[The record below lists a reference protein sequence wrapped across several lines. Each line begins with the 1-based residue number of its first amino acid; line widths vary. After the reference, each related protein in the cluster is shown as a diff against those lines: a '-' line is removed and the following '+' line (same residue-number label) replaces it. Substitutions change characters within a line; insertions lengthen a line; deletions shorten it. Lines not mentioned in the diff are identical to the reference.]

1 METQSYHSVLQRSN
15 GSREEEPVNILLVDD
30 RPENLLALEAVLEDL
45 GQNLVRVSSGA
56 DALRA
61 LLDQEFAVILM
72 DVMMPE
78 MDGYEAAS
86 LIRQRETTQHTPIVF
101 VTAINHDEAHI
112 AKGYEQGAV
121 DYIFKPIDPHI
132 LRAKVK
138 VFIELYRS
146 RRTMQQFNDELEQ
159 CVLDRTKDLKVAN
172 RRLTQEIEVRKR
184 AEGEVRTLN
193 EELEARVQ
201 ARTAELEDANREL
214 EAFSYSVSH
223 DLRSPLRKI
232 ESFSTFLLED
242 YHDELDEQAQD
253 YLDRIGAASQH
264 MSQLIEDLLKLSRV
278 SNNTLEVEKVVSLSE
293 IATAVVEDLRHAY
306 PKREVSVEIKE
317 GVQVPGDPRLLWILM
332 QNLLS
337 NAWKFTGQEADPR
350 VKFGVWV
357 NEAGQPVY
365 FVSDNG
371 VGFDMKHAEKMF
383 TPFQRLH
390 SADEFP
396 GTGIG
401 LAIVQ
406 RVIRRH
412 GGRIWPESEQGRGAT
427 FCFSLPHHGN
437 EKVTDPD

>member
-1 METQSYHSVLQRSN
+1 MDQQVVETKPFHTALTS
-15 GSREEEPVNILLVDD
+15 SRASPSDAEPVSILLVDD
-30 RPENLLALEAVLEDL
+30 RQENLMSLEAVLEELD
-45 GQNLVRVSSGA
+45 QNLVRATSGD

-72 DVMMPE
+72 DVMMPG
-78 MDGYEAAS
+78 MDGYETAD

-101 VTAINHDEAHI
+101 VTAINHDDAHI
-112 AKGYEQGAV
+112 AKGYEHGAV

-132 LRAKVK
+132 LRSKVQ

-146 RRTMQQFNDELEQ
+146 RRAMQQFNEELEQ
-159 CVLDRTKDLKVAN
+159 CVHDRTQDLQVAN
-172 RRLTQEIEVRKR
+172 QRLQEEIEDRKR
-184 AEGEVRTLN
+184 AEAEVRSLN
-193 EELEARVQ
+193 EELEARVR

-232 ESFSTFLLED
+232 ESFSSFLIED
-242 YHDELDEQAQD
+242 YEDELDEQAQN
-253 YLDRIGAASQH
+253 YLDRIGAASKH

-278 SNNTLEVEKVVSLSE
+278 SNNPLVVEAVHLSE
-293 IATAVVEDLRHAY
+293 MVGEIVEDLEHAF
-306 PKREVSVEIKE
+306 PDHDVHVEIEE
-317 GVQVPGDPRLLWILM
+317 GVQLEGDPRLLYIAM

-337 NAWKFTGQEADPR
+337 NAWKFTTQEAEPQIR
-350 VKFGVWV
+350 FGVRAQD
-357 NEAGQPVY
+357 NGKDPVY
-365 FVSDNG
+365 FVQDNG

-390 SADEFP
+390 TADEFP

-406 RVIRRH
+406 RAIRRH
-412 GGRIWPESEQGRGAT
+412 GGRIWPQAEEGHGAT
-427 FCFSLPHHGN
+427 FCF
-437 EKVTDPD
+437 T

>member
-1 METQSYHSVLQRSN
+1 MPLHTALVSSKERPPDA
-15 GSREEEPVNILLVDD
+15 EPVSILLVDD
-30 RPENLLALEAVLEDL
+30 RQENLMSLEAVLEGL
-45 GQNLVRVSSGA
+45 GQNLVRATSGE

-72 DVMMPE
+72 DVMMPG
-78 MDGYEAAS
+78 MDGYETAD

-101 VTAINHDEAHI
+101 VTAINHDDAHI
-112 AKGYEQGAV
+112 AKGYEHGAV

-132 LRAKVK
+132 LRSKVK

-146 RRTMQQFNDELEQ
+146 RRAMQRFNDELEQ
-159 CVLDRTKDLKVAN
+159 CVHDRTRDLQAAN
-172 RRLTQEIEVRKR
+172 RRLQEEIEERRR
-184 AEGEVRTLN
+184 AEEEVRSLN
-193 EELEARVQ
+193 EELEARVR
-201 ARTAELEDANREL
+201 ARTSELEDANREL

-232 ESFSTFLLED
+232 ESFSSFLIED
-242 YHDELDEQAQD
+242 YEEDLDEQGQD
-253 YLDRIGAASQH
+253 YLDRIGAASKH

-278 SNNTLEVEKVVSLSE
+278 SNNPLVVEAVDLSRIVAE
-293 IATAVVEDLRHAY
+293 IVEDLEHAF
-306 PKREVSVEIKE
+306 PDHDIEVKIED
-317 GVQVPGDPRLLWILM
+317 GVQVQGDPRLLHIAL

-337 NAWKFTGQEADPR
+337 NAWKFTTQEANPQIS
-350 VKFGVWV
+350 FGVQAQK
-357 NEAGQPVY
+357 NGEAPVY
-365 FVSDNG
+365 FVQDNG

-390 SADEFP
+390 TAEEFP

-412 GGRIWPESEQGRGAT
+412 GGRIWPQAALGKGAT
-427 FCFSLPHHGN
+427 FCFTIPQG
-437 EKVTDPD
+437 EKEG